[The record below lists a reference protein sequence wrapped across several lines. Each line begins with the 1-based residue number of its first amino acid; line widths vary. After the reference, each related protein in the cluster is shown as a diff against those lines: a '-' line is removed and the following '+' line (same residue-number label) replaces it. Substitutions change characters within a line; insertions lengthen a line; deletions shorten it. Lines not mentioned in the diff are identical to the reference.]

1 MDDVE
6 QSSLVDALVQVSFA
20 MTAILTEVAAAEGLS
35 LTQLR
40 LLGVL
45 RDRTPTLSQLADQL
59 ALDRSS
65 VSGLIDRA
73 ASRELVRRMPS
84 NVDRRSFNVE
94 LTALG
99 LQIATDLAQQV
110 AQRVNLLTA
119 DMPATEQISLD
130 RLLREASFGIV

>member
-1 MDDVE
+1 VDDVE